1 MIEIKY
7 GHAKTLLLNG
17 FRYIISSFIL
27 PFKSVQLASN
37 MMLKQGILLLT
48 SLCITEVRKISIVV
62 KEACYLLR
70 CRGLP
75 ESFIVP
81 IQ

>member
-1 MIEIKY
+1 MIGIKY
-7 GHAKTLLLNG
+7 GHAKSLLLNG

-27 PFKSVQLASN
+27 PFRSVQLASN

-48 SLCITEVRKISIVV
+48 SLFITKGRKISIVI
-62 KEACYLLR
+62 KEASYLLR

-75 ESFIVP
+75 ESFVVP